1 MPVEATEIIR
11 WSVALIKS
19 LSTEFISRS
28 HHSFAIR
35 VLHDQ
40 VVVGDV
46 LEFQEVVMIYSIV
59 RISLISN
66 LIWSSLEHKPTDQ
79 VGKVKAYFLGG
90 FFLVQGI

>member
-66 LIWSSLEHKPTDQ
+66 LIWSSLSIYPLTKWERLKPI
-79 VGKVKAYFLGG
+79 F
-90 FFLVQGI
+90 